1 MKIVIQQVKEAK
13 VFINNKL
20 YSSINDGMLI
30 FLGIHS
36 KDTLENIKYLIN
48 KLVKLRIFKDNTNR
62 MNLSILDLNYSIL
75 LVSQF
80 TLYAN
85 IKKGNR
91 PSFIDA
97 ASPDKAKELYN
108 LFIKELNQYNINLET
123 GKFGEKMDV
132 QLINNGPNT
141 FILES

>member
-1 MKIVIQQVKEAK
+1 MKIVVQQVKEAK

-48 KLVKLRIFKDNTNR
+48 KLVKLRIFKDNTHK